1 MFIVNNNIE
10 SQSSEI
16 LLNQV
21 SKVKMELY
29 HYKYCMSYFRTVS
42 IFDIVIFL
50 FLFQWYDSRVYRSL
64 FAFKLRQLYSY

>member
-1 MFIVNNNIE
+1 MFIVNNIE
-10 SQSSEI
+10 LQSSEI

-21 SKVKMELY
+21 SKLKMELY
-29 HYKYCMSYFRTVS
+29 HKHCMSYFCTVS
-42 IFDIVIFL
+42 IFDSVF